1 MWFSSIYGFKFTS
14 FLILAISK
22 PRDYYK
28 LLQSHK
34 IKAGGNKTIAG
45 AKTNKNNP
53 VKIKDKETKK
63 STYHGEPT
71 ILPFS

>member
-1 MWFSSIYGFKFTS
+1 MCFSSIYGFKFTS

-22 PRDYYK
+22 PGDYYK
-28 LLQSHK
+28 LLKSQK
-34 IKAGGNKTIAG
+34 IKARGNKTIAG
-45 AKTNKNNP
+45 TKANKDNS

-63 STYHGEPT
+63 STYHGDPT